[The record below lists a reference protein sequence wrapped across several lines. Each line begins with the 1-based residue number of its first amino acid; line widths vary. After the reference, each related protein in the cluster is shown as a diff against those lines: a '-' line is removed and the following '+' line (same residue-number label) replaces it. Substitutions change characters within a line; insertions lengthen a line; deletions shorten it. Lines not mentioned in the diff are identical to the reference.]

1 MSVLAII
8 PARSGSKEIL
18 QKNIKLLSGKP
29 LIAWT
34 IEAAK
39 RAKSIDKIIV
49 STDSDIIAKTAK
61 QYGAEVP
68 FLRPPELSQDE
79 STTVDTIL
87 HAIEQLPNYDWVLL
101 LQPTSPLRT
110 ASDIDSFLNFC
121 QNHKANSTVSI
132 CKVNKHPYWMYTRN
146 DSFELQSFV
155 KERIEITR
163 RQDLP
168 STYSLN
174 GALYLVKV
182 DWFLKHKSFINEETK
197 GYLMSPE
204 KSVDIDNIED
214 WNWAEY
220 LINQKK

>member
-8 PARSGSKEIL
+8 PARGGSKGIL
-18 QKNIKLLSGKP
+18 QKNVKLLAGKP
-29 LIAWT
+29 LITWT

-39 RAKSIDKIIV
+39 KAKYIDRVIV
-49 STDSDIIAKTAK
+49 STDDEKISDIAK
-61 QYGAEVP
+61 QHGAEVP
-68 FLRPPELSQDE
+68 FLRPAELSKDE
-79 STTVDTIL
+79 ATTVDTVL
-87 HAIEQLPNYDWVLL
+87 HAINQLPGYDWLLL

-110 ASDIDSFLNFC
+110 ASDIDSFFNFC
-121 QNHKANSTVSI
+121 QNHKANSTASI

-146 DSFELQSFV
+146 DSYELQSFV
-155 KERIEITR
+155 KESIGITR

-168 STYSLN
+168 SAYSLN

-204 KSVDIDNIED
+204 KSVDIDSIED

>member
-8 PARSGSKEIL
+8 PARSGSKEIV

-61 QYGAEVP
+61 QYGADVP
-68 FLRPPELSQDE
+68 FLRPSELSQDE

-87 HAIEQLPNYDWVLL
+87 HALDQLPNYDWVLL

-121 QNHKANSTVSI
+121 QNHKFNSTASI

-146 DSFELQSFV
+146 DFFELQPFV
-155 KERIEITR
+155 KERIETTR